1 MHPSD
6 VMHCTELVG
15 MKVVKKR
22 GCETS
27 EHYEG
32 GGFLLTVFEISTSG
46 FLQSSS
52 FVVNF
57 IILKAS

>member
-1 MHPSD
+1 MQHLTIYIKGD
-6 VMHCTELVG
+6 ARLQNIM
-15 MKVVKKR
+15 R
-22 GCETS
+22 
-27 EHYEG
+27 G

>member
-1 MHPSD
+1 MSLD
-6 VMHCTELVG
+6 LAE
-15 MKVVKKR
+15 R

-27 EHYEG
+27 EHYEGG

-52 FVVNF
+52 FVGYF